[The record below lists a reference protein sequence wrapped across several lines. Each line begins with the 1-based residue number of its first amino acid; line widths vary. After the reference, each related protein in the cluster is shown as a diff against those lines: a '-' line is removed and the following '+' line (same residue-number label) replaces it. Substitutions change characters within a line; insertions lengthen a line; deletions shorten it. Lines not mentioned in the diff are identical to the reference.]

1 MKRTFQLIFILVSF
15 SVDISAQTKFW
26 VQFTDKNNTPYTT
39 SNPSAFLT
47 ARSIQRRINQN
58 IPVTVQDLPVD
69 PAYISQV
76 DNINNVTVINRS
88 KWFNAIT
95 IFTNDPAAITAIQG
109 LPFVQS
115 VSPVARYVWNNDLE
129 DNSLKPISAG
139 DLRSAPP
146 PDPTSAFNY
155 GSAFNQANM
164 IGAVC
169 MHNLGYDGT
178 GMVIA
183 VLDAGFLN
191 ADTLS
196 AFDSLFLQNRVLGT
210 WDFVSN
216 NSQVYDDNQHGTM
229 VLSCIG
235 GNWPGQIVGTA
246 PRASFWLLR
255 TEEAATEYII
265 EEDNWVSGA
274 EFADSVGADVLNTSL
289 GYTTFDDPSQN
300 HTYAD
305 MNGNVC
311 RISIAH
317 DIAVSKGMF
326 AVCSAGNS
334 GTSSW
339 FYIGAPA
346 DADSALAV
354 GAVDFSG
361 AYVSF
366 SSKGPSS
373 DGQVKPNVA
382 AQGLN
387 ATVQA
392 PDGQI
397 LGASGTSFSSPIT
410 CGAVACLWQAN
421 PTYTVMQLMNVIQM
435 SGSQFNNPDS
445 LLGYGIPDFCAAN
458 ILLKDGGFGLP
469 EPGSVNVFP
478 NPFSSAVS
486 VSYFSLTNEE
496 VTIEVLDL
504 EGRVL
509 FVQKVPVSANQK
521 LVLDLDKLTS
531 LSQGMYMIRLIS
543 SFGSITKKIIRN

>member
-1 MKRTFQLIFILVSF
+1 MKYFLLFLLTIFSSEAF
-15 SVDISAQTKFW
+15 SQTKFW
-26 VQFTDKNNTPYTT
+26 VQFTDKNGTPYTT
-39 SNPSAFLT
+39 SNPSAFLST
-47 ARSIQRRINQN
+47 RSIQRRINQN
-58 IPVTVQDLPVD
+58 IPVITQDLPVN
-69 PAYISQV
+69 PSYVSQV
-76 DNINNVTVINRS
+76 DNINNVTIINRS
-88 KWFNAIT
+88 KWFNAVT

-109 LPFVQS
+109 LTFVQS
-115 VSPVARYVWNNDLE
+115 VSPVARYIGNNE
-129 DNSLKPISAG
+129 IEENSIKPINAD
-139 DLRSAPP
+139 DLRLAPP
-146 PDPTSAFNY
+146 DLTTAFNY
-155 GSAFNQANM
+155 GSSFNQANM

-196 AFDSLFLQNRVLGT
+196 AFDSLFLQNRILGT
-210 WDFVSN
+210 WDFVSG

-246 PRASFWLLR
+246 PGAQFWLFR
-255 TEEAATEYII
+255 TEEASSEYII
-265 EEDNWVSGA
+265 EEDNWVVAA
-274 EFADSVGADVLNTSL
+274 EFADSVGADVINTSL

-300 HTYAD
+300 HSYSD
-305 MNGNVC
+305 MTGDIC

-326 AVCSAGNS
+326 TVCSAGNS
-334 GTSSW
+334 GQSSW

-361 AYVSF
+361 AYVPF
-366 SSKGPSS
+366 SSKGPSF

-397 LGASGTSFSSPIT
+397 VGASGTSFSSPIT

-421 PTYTVMQLMNVIQM
+421 PTYNVMQLLNIIQM

-458 ILLKDGGFGLP
+458 ILLQNGNLNSTDKGN
-469 EPGSVNVFP
+469 VNVFP
-478 NPFSSAVS
+478 NPFSSGIS
-486 VSYFSLTNEE
+486 VSYFSPANEE
-496 VTIEVLDL
+496 IRIEVMDL
-504 EGRVL
+504 EGRIL
-509 FVQKVPVSANQK
+509 FEQLVNVSVNQK
-521 LVLDLDKLTS
+521 LILDLDKLTS
-531 LSQGMYMIRLIS
+531 LSGGMYMIRLQNG
-543 SFGSITKKIIRN
+543 FGAITKKIIKN